1 MSHVSQSF
9 RRVVSSLR
17 VAPKA
22 LIVTGALVAAVAGA
36 TLATPSI
43 AEASSGLQYHRGYS
57 VQHGWYCYGWADGWY
72 HCTHHWF
79 RTHTGAIVSTNT
91 LWVPN
96 NLYDPSHPSYSPA
109 PAHRAPAH
117 QAPAHQAP
125 VHKTPAAKPVSH
137 AANPGRTA
145 IINEIRA
152 VFGPYAGQALRV
164 AACESDYNPN
174 ARNPTPVGGA
184 HAAGVF
190 QILDSSTW
198 YTTSYRGYSPYNAWA
213 NIHAAYQIFHRDG
226 NSWRE
231 WACKP

>member
-22 LIVTGALVAAVAGA
+22 LIITGALVATVAGA
-36 TLATPSI
+36 TLATAST

-72 HCTHHWF
+72 HCTHHWY
-79 RTHTGAIVSTNT
+79 RTNSGAIVSTNT
-91 LWVPN
+91 KWVPN
-96 NLYDPSHPSYSPA
+96 NLND
-109 PAHRAPAH
+109 PAHIAAH
-117 QAPAHQAP
+117 TQSAP
-125 VHKTPAAKPVSH
+125 VHKAPVHKAPAAKPAAQPVSH
-137 AANPGRTA
+137 SANPGRTA

-164 AACESDYNPN
+164 AACESSYNPN
-174 ARNPTPVGGA
+174 ARNSTPVGGA
-184 HAAGVF
+184 HASGVF
-190 QILDSSTW
+190 QILDTSTW
-198 YTTSYRGYSPYNAWA
+198 YTTSYRHYSPYNAWA
-213 NIHAAYQIFHRDG
+213 NIHAAYEIFHRDG